1 MFQTNSVSSKGKQSF
16 LNKNLQDQPSMNAV
30 SRNKQKEIQNCKIE
44 ICAGIIVQLISIW
57 TQYWV

>member
-44 ICAGIIVQLISIW
+44 ICAGIIVQLISI
-57 TQYWV
+57 